1 MKDAIFDSLVGAE
14 PIDALNA
21 LFSVVF
27 NVAVMSGI
35 SQHTLNALFSYHI
48 DAQFEIADSDIAEE
62 DEDEEDENEMDEQT
76 NN

>member
-1 MKDAIFDSLVGAE
+1 MKDAIFENLVGAE

-27 NVAVMSGI
+27 DVAVMSGV

-62 DEDEEDENEMDEQT
+62 DEEDENETDEQT
-76 NN
+76 DN